1 MPLIRYDRRNWGGS
15 LADQY
20 LQQNGIQPRER
31 FELDALEGIVSLVGL
46 GLGVSLVPD
55 WARTTPLPDSVAAL
69 AVPGNSPRRTVGML
83 WPAHSAHSRLL
94 ESLLTGN

>member
-1 MPLIRYDRRNWGGS
+1 MPLIRYDRRNWSGS

-69 AVPGNSPRRTVGML
+69 AVPGIPLDVL
-83 WPAHSAHSRLL
+83 
-94 ESLLTGN
+94 